1 MSTVDYLGV
10 EIDACD
16 DHGVWLDQSELLSV
30 TEVERHNAASFQLA
44 DLWRTQLRPPV
55 DEDRV
60 LSCPKCAKPM
70 RLQYYEAV
78 HMDWCPGHGIWLDKG
93 ELAAILNNLR
103 LNPLY
108 TSKAALRIW
117 DNKY

>member
-1 MSTVDYLGV
+1 MSTIDYLGV
-10 EIDACD
+10 ELDACES
-16 DHGVWLDQSELLSV
+16 HGVWLDQSELLSV
-30 TEVERHNAASFQLA
+30 TENERHNASSFQLA
-44 DLWRTQLRPPV
+44 DLWRTQQRPPV
-55 DEDRV
+55 DEERV
-60 LSCPKCAKPM
+60 LSCPKCTSPM

-78 HMDWCPGHGIWLDKG
+78 HMDWCQGHGIWLDKG
-93 ELAAILNNLR
+93 ELGAIMNNLR